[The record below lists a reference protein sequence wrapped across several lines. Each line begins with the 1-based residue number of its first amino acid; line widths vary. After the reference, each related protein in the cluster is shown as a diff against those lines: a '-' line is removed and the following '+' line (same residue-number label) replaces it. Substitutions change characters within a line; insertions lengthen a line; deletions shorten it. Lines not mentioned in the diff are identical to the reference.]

1 MAAKK
6 FYRIVHSNNF
16 PNIDLLK
23 KSAAINFAQ
32 KQTSLYG
39 IVVKVYEYTFDG
51 ECNGVIYT
59 SYYQKKADH
68 GRK

>member
-1 MAAKK
+1 MSTKL

-23 KSAAINFAQ
+23 KSVAISFAK
-32 KQTSLYG
+32 KQASMYN

-51 ECNGVIYT
+51 DCHGVVHTAY
-59 SYYQKKADH
+59 
-68 GRK
+68 